1 MKNVSIV
8 LAVYNEA
15 ETLEKEVRQIY
26 ETIISRIPGSEIIIA
41 EDGSTDGSKEIIKE
55 LVEELGIIHSTST
68 KRKGYTRALRDA
80 FKITKSPYIFFSDTG
95 NKHSPEDFWKLYN
108 HIDDFD
114 LIIGVKSN
122 RKDQNYRKA
131 LTWGY
136 NKLLSIIFRKKISDA
151 DSGFRIYS
159 KDLMD
164 ALLNEEWIFKE
175 LVASELYLRSSIEG
189 YKIKEVPVR
198 YNQRKGASKGL
209 PISKIPKVI
218 FKIFF
223 DIFKL
228 RKSYYK

>member
-1 MKNVSIV
+1 
-8 LAVYNEA
+8 
-15 ETLEKEVRQIY
+15 
-26 ETIISRIPGSEIIIA
+26 
-41 EDGSTDGSKEIIKE
+41 
-55 LVEELGIIHSTST
+55 
-68 KRKGYTRALRDA
+68 
-80 FKITKSPYIFFSDTG
+80 
-95 NKHSPEDFWKLYN
+95 
-108 HIDDFD
+108 
-114 LIIGVKSN
+114 
-122 RKDQNYRKA
+122 
-131 LTWGY
+131 
-136 NKLLSIIFRKKISDA
+136 
-151 DSGFRIYS
+151 
-159 KDLMD
+159 MD

>member
-1 MKNVSIV
+1 LKNISIV

-26 ETIISRIPGSEIIIA
+26 ETIISKIPSSEIIIA

-55 LVEELGIIHSTST
+55 LVEELGIIHSTSI

-95 NKHSPEDFWKLYN
+95 NKHNPKDFWKLYN
-108 HIDDFD
+108 YIDDFD

-164 ALLNEEWIFKE
+164 ALLNKEWIFKE

-189 YKIKEVPVR
+189 YKIKEVPVC

>member
-26 ETIISRIPGSEIIIA
+26 ETIISKIPGSEIIIA

-108 HIDDFD
+108 YIDDFD

-164 ALLNEEWIFKE
+164 ALTITQQRLINNKRDIGIYFEHKGNTIPYFGFGNRAEFLKLLPVEQAI
-175 LVASELYLRSSIEG
+175 YC
-189 YKIKEVPVR
+189 IK
-198 YNQRKGASKGL
+198 NQ
-209 PISKIPKVI
+209 I
-218 FKIFF
+218 
-223 DIFKL
+223 
-228 RKSYYK
+228 